1 MRTWTTIG
9 RKANDKTAIFCDFET
24 ADDRRF
30 LTERGK
36 GCVTILLTQKLND
49 NGVPMMIVKRFPW
62 QSIYSLY
69 LFRPGALS
77 RNVIL

>member
-1 MRTWTTIG
+1 MQTWTTIG

-36 GCVTILLTQKLND
+36 GCARILLTQKFKD
-49 NGVPMMIVKRFPW
+49 NAC
-62 QSIYSLY
+62 Q
-69 LFRPGALS
+69 
-77 RNVIL
+77 